1 MIWQRYSGWCTDITV
16 QMKRTEMHLNGS
28 SGQRSLLHRRKR
40 KKGENMNDFEEQ
52 EVNKLLEI
60 NKRQREYI
68 NFLHGTL
75 LRMCILFALLVVMWV
90 VLAFCLV

>member
-1 MIWQRYSGWCTDITV
+1 
-16 QMKRTEMHLNGS
+16 
-28 SGQRSLLHRRKR
+28 
-40 KKGENMNDFEEQ
+40 MNDFEEQ